1 MKGIAISIFSLI
13 CAIAV
18 IMGIKMMN
26 LPALITALLVVVV
39 VMLQLLS
46 MAKGFSKNESTKRQ
60 STETRTNDALNQ
72 KSPEN

>member
-18 IMGIKMMN
+18 IMGIKIMN
-26 LPALITALLVVVV
+26 LPALITASLVVVV
-39 VMLQLLS
+39 VMLQLFF

-60 STETRTNDALNQ
+60 SYETRTNNTPNQ